1 MINDMAAMPSAMG
14 GMMGLNGVGMMGNAL
29 QPMARALQPNPVVAM
44 GMS

>member
-1 MINDMAAMPSAMG
+1 MS

-29 QPMARALQPNPVVAM
+29 QGIGRGLQQDPVVAM